1 MHLVKVC
8 SKSTTIAAYC
18 SGKHWSQG
26 TEKYF
31 TLPNFSVEVFQE
43 YWEWI
48 YSGTIS
54 FTRCTQESEPKNKYA
69 ELMMLV
75 DLYRA
80 GSRLG
85 DVQLRNVATLEMS
98 KSLEVCNIVPDPNL
112 FIAVW
117 SITPPHGG
125 CLSKLFVDFTVERAH
140 REELDHILVQYPS
153 KFVQDIA
160 LAALQKA
167 PIVDWELTP
176 ADKSQYLEPEPKD
189 NT

>member
-75 DLYRA
+75 DIYRA

-98 KSLEVCNIVPDPNL
+98 KSLQVCDIIPDRGL
-112 FIAVW
+112 SADVW
-117 SITPPHGG
+117 AMEPLGT
-125 CLSKLFVDFTVERAH
+125 CMRKLFLNFMVGRVR
-140 REELDHILVQYPS
+140 REMLGQTLSQYPS
-153 KFVQDIA
+153 KFIQDIA

-167 PIVDWELTP
+167 PVVDWELAL
-176 ADKSQYLEPEPKD
+176 ADKLQYLEPEPKD
-189 NT
+189 KT